1 MKPLLTILATTL
13 LATSA
18 HAGLTTFDFKDPK
31 GVNNVTFTLD
41 APLESI
47 SGTASGISGSVTLDP
62 TNPTEVTGKI
72 IVDANSLRVPND
84 VMQEHMLGDGWL
96 HADAHPKIIFEV
108 KEILNQQKDGNTG
121 SAEVKGTF
129 TLKGISKE
137 ITAPAKVTYLPGRL
151 GDRSGGQVQGDLLVV
166 RTTFN
171 FSRSEFDI
179 KPGES
184 LDKVSDTVTI
194 SLAIAGAAPKP

>member
-1 MKPLLTILATTL
+1 MQLVPATSQTNKRTIKPLLTILATTL

-31 GVNNVTFTLD
+31 GVNNVTLTLD

-96 HADAHPKIIFEV
+96 HADAHPQIIFEV

-129 TLKGISKE
+129 TLKGISK
-137 ITAPAKVTYLPGRL
+137 
-151 GDRSGGQVQGDLLVV
+151 
-166 RTTFN
+166 
-171 FSRSEFDI
+171 
-179 KPGES
+179 
-184 LDKVSDTVTI
+184 
-194 SLAIAGAAPKP
+194 